1 LHHYHSLY
9 DVKEKLQLELCE
21 LLAILFELP
30 TNEQGGFGKLQ
41 RALTGWGLA
50 KLAVNLH
57 ASPFI
62 KDLSNE
68 TIFIEIHQDGQYQR
82 EMK

>member
-1 LHHYHSLY
+1 MNRRR
-9 DVKEKLQLELCE
+9 C
-21 LLAILFELP
+21 
-30 TNEQGGFGKLQ
+30 TGKLL

-62 KDLSNE
+62 KDLSNA